1 MKLITKISGALFLLL
16 AYSPQAGAVTALKK
30 LQVTDNAQL
39 DLLFDGKIQKGQ
51 IKTEFFNDIIQLS
64 LSDVSVYPAKIF
76 SVQGMDLTKV
86 FAYQYA
92 PKLVRTRLSV
102 KGKAEDYKDRIQVK
116 IEGKVVTIRLTE
128 AADRVQSHAAQA
140 ARAQQG
146 SSDSAS
152 AAVNLKS
159 AEKPAASA
167 ANHEPAR
174 ATTTDEIKVQ
184 TAPGRM
190 SDDEKI
196 LLEKVIKSGESKSAS
211 REMGRDRENER
222 PLSIGGGKPG
232 PSLAKTFGMLILTLG
247 AFGALALLLKRVRA
261 GGGSDPRRLS
271 GLVGKFVRAG
281 LGQKEKMID
290 VVATHYLGPKKSI
303 AVVRVGT
310 KLMVLGI
317 TNEAIN
323 LIAQLPDR
331 GTGTLE
337 GGANAEAAI
346 AEQMGNLDLEDFI
359 MGVDRKSA
367 PETFTAKVAKAAA
380 GAASVRQG
388 AGATSGGGPSF
399 GGYGA
404 SASVAGK
411 PVFSDLL
418 TAERAKPSVRDQ
430 IKSRV
435 EGMKQL

>member
-1 MKLITKISGALFLLL
+1 MRCSMKLITKISGALFLLL

-102 KGKAEDYKDRIQVK
+102 KGKAEDYKDRIQLK
-116 IEGKVVTIRLTE
+116 IEGKVVSIRLSE
-128 AADRVQSHAAQA
+128 PADRVQSHAAQA

-146 SSDSAS
+146 AGDSAS
-152 AAVNLKS
+152 AQS
-159 AEKPAASA
+159 PSR
-167 ANHEPAR
+167 EPAR

-211 REMGRDRENER
+211 RDSGRDRENEKL
-222 PLSIGGGKPG
+222 LSIAGGKPG

-261 GGGSDPRRLS
+261 NGSSNPRRLS
-271 GLVGKFVRAG
+271 GLVGKFFRAG

-331 GTGTLE
+331 GAGTLE

-380 GAASVRQG
+380 GAASIRQG

-399 GGYGA
+399 GGYSA
-404 SASVAGK
+404 SASAAGK